1 MRLEDC
7 GRFSRRMHLKSQ
19 KLCHT
24 VVQPASNRL
33 KHRRSRWHL
42 RWMALRTRLTRCA
55 RAAHYPPRSQEYSRG
70 LTRPPRAA
78 RTWSH
83 RRADRD
89 ACAPPAAAASAF
101 FSEIAQ
107 GASAKTVWRSMR
119 AEQVS
124 IEERWRRPRSELIW
138 RARSDTGQA
147 AEKCSRGFEGFHASN
162 TALLKTACTSSR
174 LSSASISL

>member
-55 RAAHYPPRSQEYSRG
+55 RAAHYPPRSQEDSRARRARRDSGPG
-70 LTRPPRAA
+70 LPGAA

-124 IEERWRRPRSELIW
+124 IAKRWRRPRSELIR
-138 RARSDTGQA
+138 RARSDTRQA
-147 AEKCSRGFEGFHASN
+147 AEKCAGESA
-162 TALLKTACTSSR
+162 R
-174 LSSASISL
+174 LRIGVAE